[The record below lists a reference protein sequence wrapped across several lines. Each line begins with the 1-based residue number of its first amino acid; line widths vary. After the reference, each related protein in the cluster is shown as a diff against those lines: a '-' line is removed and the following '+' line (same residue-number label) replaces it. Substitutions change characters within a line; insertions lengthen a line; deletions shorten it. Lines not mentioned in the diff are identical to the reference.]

1 MSILM
6 RVVKKNLIELG
17 NFLVLLVI
25 MTVMSGVMLTS
36 AGLIYYTGFLDG
48 SKGCDAAGLE
58 R

>member
-1 MSILM
+1 VIRK
-6 RVVKKNLIELG
+6 RVIFAIFIGMLT
-17 NFLVLLVI
+17 VL
-25 MTVMSGVMLTS
+25 SGVMLTS